1 MNGSTAKS
9 PLVAII
15 TQRDSS
21 NICRPVYMAE
31 KQYEQWK
38 FIKQNH
44 NGNYYLTNL
53 MRAFMIWRL
62 ARAGALMLPFS
73 KRYLAPLL
81 CITAWHKRIVLS

>member
-15 TQRDSS
+15 TERDSS

-38 FIKQNH
+38 FIKQNQS
-44 NGNYYLTNL
+44 T
-53 MRAFMIWRL
+53 
-62 ARAGALMLPFS
+62 
-73 KRYLAPLL
+73 
-81 CITAWHKRIVLS
+81 

>member
-15 TQRDSS
+15 TERDSS

-53 MRAFMIWRL
+53 IRALYDL
-62 ARAGALMLPFS
+62 AACPGGRTHAAIQQKIFG
-73 KRYLAPLL
+73 PLL
-81 CITAWHKRIVLS
+81 CTTAWRRQTVLN